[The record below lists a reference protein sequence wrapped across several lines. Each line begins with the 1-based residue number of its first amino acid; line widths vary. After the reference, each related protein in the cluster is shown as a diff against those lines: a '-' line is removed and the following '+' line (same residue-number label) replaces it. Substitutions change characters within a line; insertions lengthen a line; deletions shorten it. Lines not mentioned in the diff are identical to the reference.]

1 MKYIEKY
8 LEYLKVVKKD
18 SDYTISSYRNDLVE
32 LYDFYIDLLNL
43 DEEVVRDY
51 LEYLYARGLNR
62 NSIARKISS
71 IRRFYRYLQEEEIIK
86 VNYFREVALPK
97 RHESLPKYVKNSD
110 IEKMFLCFERETPLG
125 QRNALILEMLY
136 ATGVRI
142 GELVNIKINDIN
154 LYDRTIK
161 ILGKGRKERIVVY
174 GSYCEDALELYM
186 RDGRRELEKKGQSEY
201 LFLNKNGD
209 RLSDRY
215 IRKIIDSAVK
225 TCEMDYHISPH
236 TLRHTFATDMLNNGA
251 DLMTVKE
258 LLGHSS
264 INTTGIYTH
273 VSNEQLKKVYEFAHP
288 RSKQ

>member
-1 MKYIEKY
+1 MKYIERY

-18 SDYTISSYRNDLVE
+18 SNYTVSSYKNDLME
-32 LYDFYIDLLNL
+32 LYDFNTNLLNI
-43 DEEVVRDY
+43 DENDVKDY
-51 LEYLYARGLNR
+51 LEYLYARKLNR

-71 IRRFYRYLQEEEIIK
+71 IRGFYQYLQEERLIK
-86 VNYFREVALPK
+86 TNYFREIASPK
-97 RHESLPKYVKNSD
+97 KNASLPKYVKNSD
-110 IEKMFLCFERETPLG
+110 MEKMFLCFDKETSLG

-142 GELVNIKINDIN
+142 GELVNIKITDIN
-154 LYDRTIK
+154 FYDRTIK

-174 GSYCEDALELYM
+174 GSYCEDALELYL
-186 RDGRRELEKKGQSEY
+186 RDGRKELDKTRSGY
-201 LFLNKNGD
+201 LFLNKNGG
-209 RLSDRY
+209 RLSSRY
-215 IRKIIDSAVK
+215 IRKIIDDVVIK
-225 TCEMDYHISPH
+225 CEMDYHVSPH

-273 VSNEQLKKVYEFAHP
+273 VSNEQLKKVYVFAHP
-288 RSKQ
+288 RSKE